1 MKTFGMIQKITALIL
16 TGMLFTAC
24 DDIWDRNIDGNGNRD
39 MENRSLESFSSVEIN
54 GDFEVQIEI
63 GTSSKAVIETDENLM
78 QYIITH
84 VSGNKLI
91 VEIRDD
97 VNLRPSRPIEITVTT
112 PAVDQI
118 ELNGSGY
125 VYCYEIET
133 EELSVHLAGSG
144 QIEFSNAVAS
154 SAELELDG
162 SGFIR
167 GELYVENLT
176 TKIEGS
182 GEIRAEG
189 TSVNTNHK
197 IIGSGRINADEVLAE
212 VSTVYISGSGITDTY
227 ASEAL
232 DVTIIGS
239 GIVYYSGNADL
250 DSYISGSGKVIKR

>member
-1 MKTFGMIQKITALIL
+1 MKTFGIIQKL
-16 TGMLFTAC
+16 TVLLLTCMLFTAC

-39 MENRSLESFSSVEIN
+39 VETRSLESFSSVEIN
-54 GDFEVQIEI
+54 GDFDVQVDI
-63 GTSSKAVIETDENLM
+63 GASSKAVIETDENLM
-78 QYIITH
+78 QYVITH

-91 VEIRDD
+91 IETRDD
-97 VNLRPSRPIEITVTT
+97 VNLRPSRPIEVTITT
-112 PAVDQI
+112 PAIEQL

-125 VYCYEIET
+125 VYCYGLET

-144 QIEFSNAVAS
+144 QIEFYNTVAS
-154 SAELELDG
+154 SAEIELDG
-162 SGFIR
+162 SGYIS
-167 GELYVENLT
+167 GELFVENLT

-189 TSVNTNHK
+189 TSISTNHK
-197 IIGSGRINADEVLAE
+197 IIGSGRINADEVIAG
-212 VSTVYISGSGITDTY
+212 VSTVYISGSGIIDTY

-239 GIVYYSGNADL
+239 GIVYYEGNADL

>member
-1 MKTFGMIQKITALIL
+1 MKTFGMIQKLTALLL
-16 TGMLFTAC
+16 TGLLFTAC
-24 DDIWDRNIDGNGNRD
+24 DDIWDRNIDGNGDR
-39 MENRSLESFSSVEIN
+39 EIESRSLETFSNVEIN
-54 GDFEVQIEI
+54 GDFEVQIDLGE
-63 GTSSKAVIETDENLM
+63 SSKAVIETDENLM

-91 VEIRDD
+91 IETRDD
-97 VNLRPSRPIEITVTT
+97 VNLRPSHPIELTITT
-112 PAVDQI
+112 PALDQI

-133 EELSVHLAGSG
+133 EELSVYLAGSG
-144 QIEFSNAVAS
+144 QIEFYNTIAS
-154 SAELELDG
+154 SAEIELDG
-162 SGFIR
+162 SGFIS
-167 GELYVENLT
+167 GELFVENLT

-189 TSVNTNHK
+189 TSVSTNHK
-197 IIGSGRINADEVLAE
+197 IIGSGRINADDVIAG
-212 VSTVYISGSGITDTY
+212 VSTVYISGSGIIDTY

-239 GIVYYSGNADL
+239 GIVYYKGNADL

>member
-1 MKTFGMIQKITALIL
+1 MKTSGINRKILALLL
-16 TGMLFTAC
+16 TCLLFTAC

-39 MENRSLESFSSVEIN
+39 IETRSLESYSSVEIS
-54 GDFEVQIEI
+54 GDFEVQIDI
-63 GTSSKAVIETDENLM
+63 GASSKAVIETDENLM

-91 VEIRDD
+91 IEIRDD
-97 VNLRPSRPIEITVTT
+97 VNLRPSRPIEVTVTT

-125 VYCYEIET
+125 VYCYGIET
-133 EELSVHLAGSG
+133 EELSVRLSGSG
-144 QIEFSNAVAS
+144 QIELYNIVAS
-154 SAELELDG
+154 SAEMELNG

-182 GEIRAEG
+182 GEIKAEG
-189 TSVNTNHK
+189 TSVNTNHI
-197 IIGSGRINADEVLAE
+197 IIGSGRINADEVIAE
-212 VSTVYISGSGITDTY
+212 VSTVCITGSGITDTY

-239 GIVYYSGNADL
+239 GIVYYEGNADL
-250 DSYISGSGKVIKR
+250 DSNISGSGKVIKR

>member
-1 MKTFGMIQKITALIL
+1 MKTFGMIQKLPALLL
-16 TGMLFTAC
+16 TGLLFTAC
-24 DDIWDRNIDGNGNRD
+24 DDIWDRNIDGNGDRD
-39 MENRSLESFSSVEIN
+39 IETRNLETFSSVEIN
-54 GDFEVQIEI
+54 GDFEVQVDM
-63 GTSSKAVIETDENLM
+63 GASSKAVIETDENLM

-91 VEIRDD
+91 VETRDD
-97 VNLRPSRPIEITVTT
+97 VNLRPSHPIEVTITT

-125 VYCYEIET
+125 VYCYGLEA

-144 QIEFSNAVAS
+144 QIELYNAVAS
-154 SAELELDG
+154 SAEIDLEG

-167 GELYVENLT
+167 GELFVEDLT

-189 TSVNTNHK
+189 TSISTSHK
-197 IIGSGRINADEVLAE
+197 IIGSGRINADEVIAG
-212 VSTVYISGSGITDTY
+212 VSTVYISGSGIIDTY

-239 GIVYYSGNADL
+239 GIVYYAGDADL
-250 DSYISGSGKVIKR
+250 EKYISGSGKVIKR